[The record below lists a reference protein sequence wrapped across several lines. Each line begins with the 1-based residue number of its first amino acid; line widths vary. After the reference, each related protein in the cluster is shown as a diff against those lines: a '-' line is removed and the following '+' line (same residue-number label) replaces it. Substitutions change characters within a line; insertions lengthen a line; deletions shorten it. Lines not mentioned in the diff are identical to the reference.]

1 MRSVVGSESW
11 VVRSCRPEHLY
22 EVSSLQQSMNK
33 AKVSDLIEAN
43 NVIAELQKDPKR
55 GLTFKPGLDW
65 NTSIMRVVGD
75 SSFGNED
82 EFIDEWQEF
91 ESHRSQGGKILA
103 LSEPQLADGEPGLFH
118 VLSFGSTV
126 VRRVCRSTVQ
136 AEAYNLDLCVEEA
149 DLLRA
154 AIIDLRGRL
163 DRRDW
168 EASAAS
174 QMHSHWFTDCKS
186 LSDALQR
193 PVLATIADKRLGI
206 TLAAMR
212 QSLWR
217 KPGGGLAQPM
227 LMERR
232 PENTTDSISW
242 IDILQSCRVIVLQR
256 R

>member
-1 MRSVVGSESW
+1 
-11 VVRSCRPEHLY
+11 
-22 EVSSLQQSMNK
+22 MNK

-65 NTSIMRVVGD
+65 NTSIMCVVGD

-154 AIIDLRGRL
+154 AVIDLRGQL

-186 LSDALQR
+186 VSDALQR
-193 PVLATIADKRLGI
+193 PVLAAIADKRLGI

-232 PENTTDSISW
+232 PENATDSISW
-242 IDILQSCRVIVLQR
+242 IDTSVMPCDLSYKEDEARFPLFSSRHEHV
-256 R
+256 